1 MTGHKH
7 GVVLLDG
14 GMGQEL
20 TRRSR
25 LPLTPLWSATQLLE
39 EPGLVEQVH
48 LEFIEAGARI
58 ITLNSYPVT
67 PPRLARDGAGEQ
79 FDALQGAALA
89 IARRAR
95 ERADVS
101 WPVRIAGCLP
111 PLVTSYR
118 ADLVPT
124 FEICLEDYRRI
135 VEAQAEGV
143 DLFLCETMTRS
154 HEVAAAV
161 RAGADTGKPVW
172 AALTVDDRDGAKA
185 RSGEPVERLA
195 EAALAE
201 GAEAILVNCS
211 TPEATSRALE
221 VLAGIGEL
229 SQTPLGG
236 YANGFT
242 SVEALEPGGTV
253 AVLEARADLGPA
265 EYARTALTWAE
276 GGARILGGCCEIS
289 PAHIAELHRRLQ
301 EAGFDIE
308 AAL

>member
-1 MTGHKH
+1 MAGQEH

-20 TRRSR
+20 TRRSS
-25 LPLTPLWSATQLLE
+25 LPLTPLWSARQLLE
-39 EPGLVEQVH
+39 EPELVEQVH
-48 LEFIEAGARI
+48 VEFIEAGARV

-79 FDALQGAALA
+79 FEALQRAAVD

-95 ERADVS
+95 QRAAVS

-124 FEICLEDYRRI
+124 FERCLADYRRI
-135 VEAQAEGV
+135 VEAQAAGV

-154 HEVAAAV
+154 HEAAAAV
-161 RAGADTGKPVW
+161 RAGAQTGKPVW
-172 AALTVDDRDGAKA
+172 AALTVDDTDGGKA

-195 EAALAE
+195 EAALTE

-221 VLAGIGEL
+221 VLKHCGATRGI
-229 SQTPLGG
+229 PLGG

-242 SVEALEPGGTV
+242 SVEALEPGGMV
-253 AVLEARADLGPA
+253 DVLEARADLGPA
-265 EYARTALTWAE
+265 EYARTALTWAQA
-276 GGARILGGCCEIS
+276 GVRILGGCCEIS
-289 PAHIAELHRRLQ
+289 PVHIAELHRSLL
-301 EAGFDIE
+301 EAGYAIE
-308 AAL
+308 ARL